1 MSEILEGNHA
11 PLLSALLSRQ
21 LRSRHVE
28 QQVGTVHCVNY
39 LLSLRPPLLKVTPE
53 LLTLLQDALSIAEA
67 DEAVLQTKFLSGK
80 QAAVLTRLRAAC
92 IELLCTAMA
101 WDEFKTGAHA
111 DMRSRVIAM
120 FFKSLTLR
128 TPEIVGAAKEGLR
141 QVIMQQRLPKEL
153 LQSCLRP
160 ILLHLANYKS
170 LNLPLL
176 QVNGG

>member
-1 MSEILEGNHA
+1 M
-11 PLLSALLSRQ
+11 Q
-21 LRSRHVE
+21 
-28 QQVGTVHCVNY
+28 CVNY
-39 LLSLRPPLLKVTPE
+39 LLSLRPPLLRVTPE
-53 LLTLLQDALSIAEA
+53 LLTLLQDVLSIAEA

-92 IELLCTAMA
+92 IELQCTAMA

-153 LQSCLRP
+153 LQDGALCVGWQAGRQPGKQAGGQVVGQGGGHAGKRP
-160 ILLHLANYKS
+160 GG
-170 LNLPLL
+170 
-176 QVNGG
+176 QVGRQSGRQEGRQAGKHASS